1 LDFPSTLNTNFLN
14 PKHSFFTFYH
24 QNENLSRRARAGI
37 PDADLCRSWLL
48 MYLAAPEIADG
59 YLVACE
65 RVAGITRR
73 DALAWLPVV
82 AGARL
87 AEGTDE
93 EAPAL
98 LAMAAAGIS

>member
-1 LDFPSTLNTNFLN
+1 LPEGDRLCHGDFHPLNVLGTPSAAIVVDWLD
-14 PKHSFFTFYH
+14 
-24 QNENLSRRARAGI
+24 ARAGI

-48 MYLAAPEIADG
+48 MHLAAPEIADG

-87 AEGTDE
+87 AEGAVK

-98 LAMAAAGIS
+98 LAMAAARIS